1 MNRIIRAKTT
11 KGFTIIPN
19 GVFTAGLSLRSIGL
33 LTYILHLPDDWVLY
47 KTHLYATMPKD
58 GRDAIKTA
66 WSELEEAG
74 YIKTEKTG
82 GGGKGKL
89 PEITYIV
96 YDCPAKVVGNPS
108 VENPQPKIPSPNKRQ
123 RKKGSLLR
131 TNKHSTIEQSTIEPI
146 TETLTP
152 GGVSPDPVVSNE
164 PQEVTPPGCA
174 SPPQDEK
181 VKTMYPRFIDI
192 YDKWFKGFHDGVP
205 PNYANGNGNAAKSLI
220 LYFKKIAGERAKKDG
235 IVLDEAGLEA
245 KALDGWQYVLVS
257 WPKLDNFLQAKTR
270 LVDINSNIQNIITQ
284 IKNGHGKGVT
294 NNNGKRATGGDVS
307 VDDIAGKVAAFAAAN
322 GGK

>member
-58 GRDAIKTA
+58 GRDSIQTA
-66 WSELEEAG
+66 WKELEDAG
-74 YIKTEKTG
+74 YIKTEVVKG
-82 GGGKGKL
+82 SGRGKL
-89 PEITYIV
+89 PETRYIV
-96 YDCPAKVVGNPS
+96 YDSIEKPAGIPS
-108 VENPQPKIPSPNKRQ
+108 PEIPQPKTRQSTNRQ
-123 RKKGSLLR
+123 RKTRSLLR
-131 TNKHSTIEQSTIEPI
+131 TNKHSTNEPI
-146 TETLTP
+146 TDEPITNEDLTP
-152 GGVSPDPVVSNE
+152 GGVPPEPVVNNE
-164 PQEVTPPGCA
+164 PEQ
-174 SPPQDEK
+174 PQDEK
-181 VKTMYPRFIDI
+181 VKAMYPRFIDI

-205 PNYANGNGNAAKSLI
+205 PNYANGNGNAAKALI

-235 IVLDEAGLEA
+235 LVLDDAGLEL
-245 KALDGWQYVLVS
+245 KALEGWQYVLAS
-257 WPKLDNFLQAKTR
+257 WSKLDNFLQAKTR

-284 IKNGHGKGVT
+284 IKNGHGKGGS

-307 VDDIAGKVAAFAAAN
+307 VNDIAGKVAAFAAAN